1 MWGCGV
7 AWCGVWYCGG
17 LGGVRLELG
26 IVVKISEMD
35 DGDVVGV

>member
-1 MWGCGV
+1 MGVRCGLV
-7 AWCGVWYCGG
+7 WCVVLWWVGW
-17 LGGVRLELG
+17 VRLELG